1 LLTGLVGDTVSLPA
15 ATEADQELTPT
26 ATKTVATLPTP
37 EGTEHGEV
45 AMLRGE
51 YFNFFV
57 RILLMFFF

>member
-1 LLTGLVGDTVSLPA
+1 VSLPA